1 MEDFHVDS
9 IDGGGVINEEYLMK
23 TEKGNNEEE
32 EEEDEGDD
40 VGDGG
45 EGGDGQGKTDYKKHE
60 CPEPGCT
67 ERFRIFQ
74 GKLMRKH
81 LESYHGKA
89 LSEPREMFPCQKC
102 DKKFKTYEIMQK
114 HLKGVHESMH
124 VPCYICAKL
133 VKEGTPMEHHIKYV
147 HLRPN
152 QFE

>member
-1 MEDFHVDS
+1 MLKH
-9 IDGGGVINEEYLMK
+9 LMK
-23 TEKGNNEEE
+23 CHSDNELVKNRKEECEECNRTFFFKSSLIKHLKTVHGTE
-32 EEEDEGDD
+32 
-40 VGDGG
+40 
-45 EGGDGQGKTDYKKHE
+45 YKKHE
-60 CPEPGCT
+60 CPEMGCS

-81 LESYHGKA
+81 LQLHHGKS
-89 LSEPREMFPCQKC
+89 LSEPREMFPCGKC